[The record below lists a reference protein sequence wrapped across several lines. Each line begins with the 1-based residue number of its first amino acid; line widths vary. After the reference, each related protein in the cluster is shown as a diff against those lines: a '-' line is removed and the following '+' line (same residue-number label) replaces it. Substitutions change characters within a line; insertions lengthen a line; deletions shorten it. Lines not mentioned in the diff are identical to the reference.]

1 MKPTLGALLVLAL
14 ASAGCSRG
22 AQPPLPQDTFVT
34 TMVEL
39 RRAAAGEQDSVF
51 EDSRREILERRG
63 VTEAELH
70 AYVRWA
76 ARDPDRLRETFDQIT
91 ERLREPIEQ

>member
-1 MKPTLGALLVLAL
+1 MIAPLAVLVVLGG
-14 ASAGCSRG
+14 GCGRT
-22 AQPPLPQDTFVT
+22 AAPPVTRETFVT

-39 RRAAAGEQDSVF
+39 RRAAGELPQDSAF
-51 EDSRREILERRG
+51 EPRRQQILEQNG

-76 ARDPDRLRETFDQIT
+76 SREPRRLRETFDEVT
-91 ERLREPIEQ
+91 EQLRQPVEE